1 MPSVFDRISITT
13 FGSSVSDMST
23 LTLPRPAA
31 DEAAPYYQ
39 GYIAKVPGEN
49 IGQQLV
55 EQLAEVERLCAG
67 LDDRAALA
75 RYAPDKWSIKEMLGH
90 LNDAERIFSYRLLRI
105 SRGDATPLPGFE
117 QNDYVAAGS
126 FDARPITE
134 LLAEFRAIRLGTA
147 ALASGIPAA
156 AWSAQ
161 GVASDNRISAR
172 ALIYIIVGHVAH
184 HLGVLRDR
192 YGLSTSETSPA
203 LARTP

>member
-1 MPSVFDRISITT
+1 M
-13 FGSSVSDMST
+13 SDLST
-23 LTLPRPAA
+23 LTLPRPAS
-31 DEAAPYYQ
+31 DEAASFYQ
-39 GYIAKVPGEN
+39 GYIAKVAGEN
-49 IGQQLV
+49 IGVQLI
-55 EQLAEVERLCAG
+55 EQMAQVERLCAG

-90 LNDAERIFSYRLLRI
+90 LNDTERIFSYRLLRI

-117 QNDYVAAGS
+117 QNDYVSGGQ
-126 FDARPITE
+126 FDARLITE
-134 LLAEFRAIRLGTA
+134 LMAEFRAIRLGTV

-184 HLGVLRDR
+184 HLGVLRER
-192 YGLSTSETSPA
+192 YGLGAAEASPA
-203 LARTP
+203 FARTP